1 MRDEVELTIAECRE
15 QFADL
20 VSRMF
25 NAAGE
30 TLTVAIISEDLED
43 CLAELMARQV
53 DRIARRYS
61 ASVH

>member
-20 VSRMF
+20 VARMF

-53 DRIARRYS
+53 DRISRRYS
-61 ASVH
+61 DSVH